1 MAPTKINASSI
12 IDRAPVGGFQWR
24 VALVCLAVAI
34 MDGFDTQTL
43 SYAAPALVR
52 DWHIAGPALAPA
64 LSAGVLGMML
74 GSMIFGPLA
83 DRFGRR
89 SMIIVCLSLFG
100 VFSFLT
106 PIFTTLPS
114 LIAMRIVTG
123 LGIGGSL
130 PNAVALAIEYFPRR
144 RQAMVATYVV
154 CGYTVG
160 AAGGGFV
167 AAALLPQFGWPAIFY
182 AGGLLPVVLIP
193 LALWGLPESVRLL
206 ILWRR
211 PAAEIGRWLVKLDH
225 SLVVATDTVFTLEEV
240 EQPGATVKHLFAS
253 GRALSTLMIWSMY
266 FFAMAA
272 VFLVNMWT
280 PLVLNSAGIA
290 LQRAVEAGA
299 TIMVGAVLGSLT
311 IGPLMD
317 RFNAYVT
324 LACAYFGAAATVLLM
339 MLISAAMPIASIFAI
354 LFTVGFMMAA
364 GGIQGASAIAG
375 MYYPTF
381 IRSTGVGWG
390 FGLGRVGAIVGTL
403 LGGALIAAHWSFA
416 EIFFMASP
424 PLLVCGIAV
433 LVMRWRSSIAERAE
447 AEANASS
454 PPRRAASL
462 S

>member
-1 MAPTKINASSI
+1 MASRDINAADV
-12 IDRAPVGGFQWR
+12 IDRAKIGGFHWQ
-24 VALVCLAVAI
+24 VMLICLAVAI

-52 DWHIAGPALAPA
+52 EWNIPGAALAPA
-64 LSAGVLGMML
+64 LSAGVLGMMF

-89 SMIIVCLSLFG
+89 SMIIVCLALFG

-106 PIFTTLPS
+106 PSFTTLPS
-114 LIAMRIVTG
+114 LIVMRVITG

-130 PNAVALAIEYFPRR
+130 PNAVALGVEYFPRR

-167 AAALLPQFGWPAIFY
+167 AAALMPHFGWQAIFY

-193 LALWGLPESVRLL
+193 LALWGLPESVRLMV
-206 ILWRR
+206 LWRR
-211 PAAEIGRWLVKLDH
+211 PAAQIGRWLAKVDRTL
-225 SLVVATDTVFTLEEV
+225 TIGPDTVFTLPEENR
-240 EQPGATVKHLFAS
+240 PGVTVTHLFKSGRGFATV
-253 GRALSTLMIWSMY
+253 MIWAMY
-266 FFAMAA
+266 FFSMGA

-280 PLVLNSAGIA
+280 PLVLNSAGVA
-290 LQRAVEAGA
+290 LQQAVLAGA
-299 TIMVGAVLGSLT
+299 TIMVGAVLGSLV

-317 RFNAYVT
+317 RFNSYAT
-324 LACAYFGAAATVLLM
+324 LATAYILAAVTVLAM
-339 MLISAAMPIASIFAI
+339 MLITGGTPFAMILGI
-354 LFTVGFMMAA
+354 LFAVGFMMAA
-364 GGIQGASAIAG
+364 GGIQGASALAG

-390 FGLGRVGAIVGTL
+390 FGFGRIGAICGTM

-416 EIFFMASP
+416 AIFFMASP
-424 PLLVCGIAV
+424 PLLLCGIAV
-433 LVMRWRSSIAERAE
+433 MLMRWRVSAVGKEQSGGTEPAL
-447 AEANASS
+447 S
-454 PPRRAASL
+454 PGE
-462 S
+462 

>member
-1 MAPTKINASSI
+1 MVSREINAAAV
-12 IDRAPVGGFQWR
+12 IDDAAVGGFQWQ
-24 VALVCLAVAI
+24 VMLICLAVAI

-52 DWHIAGPALAPA
+52 AWQIPGAALAPA

-89 SMIIVCLSLFG
+89 SMIMACLALFG
-100 VFSFLT
+100 LFSFLT
-106 PIFTTLPS
+106 PAFTTLPS
-114 LIAMRIVTG
+114 LIAMRVLTG

-130 PNAVALAIEYFPRR
+130 PNAVALGVEYFPRR

-160 AAGGGFV
+160 AAGGGFI
-167 AAALLPQFGWPAIFY
+167 AAALLPHFGWPAIFY

-193 LALWGLPESVRLL
+193 LALWGLPESARLL

-211 PAAEIGRWLVKLDH
+211 PAAEVARWLKKVDA
-225 SLVVATDTVFTLEEV
+225 SLAVTADTVFVLPEEKK
-240 EQPGATVKHLFAS
+240 PGLPVTHLFRA
-253 GRALSTLMIWSMY
+253 GRTVPTLMIWAMY
-266 FFAMAA
+266 FFAMGA

-280 PLVLNSAGIA
+280 PLVLNAAGVA
-290 LQRAVEAGA
+290 LQQAVLAGA
-299 TIMVGAVLGSLT
+299 TIMVGAVLGSLV

-317 RFNAYVT
+317 RFSPYRALGLAYI
-324 LACAYFGAAATVLLM
+324 LAAATVLLLLM
-339 MLISAAMPIASIFAI
+339 ITGAMPIALIFAI

-364 GGIQGASAIAG
+364 GGIQGASALAG

-381 IRSTGVGWG
+381 IRATGIGWG
-390 FGLGRVGAIVGTL
+390 FGFGRIGAIAGTM

-416 EIFFMASP
+416 AIFFMASP
-424 PLLVCGIAV
+424 PLILCGIAV
-433 LVMRWRSSIAERAE
+433 AVMRWRAGPAERHVMAE
-447 AEANASS
+447 PAL
-454 PPRRAASL
+454 AAGE
-462 S
+462 